1 VVLATLCAGLAG
13 AVLEKIW
20 MRLRLLLVLRA
31 FARQLKSASRD

>member
-1 VVLATLCAGLAG
+1 
-13 AVLEKIW
+13 VLEKIW